1 MLQRASGILMHI
13 TSLPGPFGIGTMG
26 KEAKQ
31 FVDFLEETGFRLW
44 QVLPFGPT
52 GEYHSPYQCYSA
64 FAGNTNMID
73 PRLLA
78 QQGLLSEEE
87 IQDCFHKGS
96 PYEADFAWQ
105 EAYREP
111 LLRKAYTR
119 SLSQKTWQKEVVAF
133 VEQESY
139 WLPDY
144 ALYTAL
150 KKRYDDAPW
159 WEWPEDLSGFDSK
172 AVTKAMAEEV
182 EEVGFV
188 YFCQYVF
195 FQQWLELKAYANG
208 KNIKIIGDMPI
219 YVSGDSADA
228 WSKAKLFELNPDHSM
243 KRVAGVPPDYFS
255 KDGQLWGNPL
265 YDWNAMEA
273 EGYAWWIQ
281 RMGSALT
288 MFDAVRID
296 HFRGFV
302 AYWAVPAE
310 STTAKVGAWVE
321 GPGHKLFDAILEQY
335 PDAAVIAE
343 DLGDITE
350 DVREFV
356 EETGFPGM
364 RVMQFAFLDGENNL
378 HLPHNYIQNTVA
390 YTGTH
395 DNNTVLGWLWEA
407 SAEQRARALA
417 YCNFQGNDWGE
428 GGYHSQ
434 PCFSWVRTLLSS
446 VAGWAILPVQDICGF
461 GSDTRM
467 NKPGVAENNWAFRIT
482 ENALNAVDKEQVR
495 HLNAIYKRV

>member
-1 MLQRASGILMHI
+1 MLNRASGILLHV

-26 KEAKQ
+26 KEARQ
-31 FVDFLEETGFRLW
+31 FIDFLSETGFGLW

-64 FAGNTNMID
+64 FAGDVNMID
-73 PRLLA
+73 FRLLA
-78 QQGLLSEEE
+78 EQGLLSEEE
-87 IQDCFHKGS
+87 VQDCYHKGS

-105 EAYREP
+105 ATMREP
-111 LLRKAYTR
+111 MLRKAYAR
-119 SLSQKTWQKEVVAF
+119 SLQLKTWQKKISEF
-133 VEQESY
+133 VKEESY
-139 WLPDY
+139 WLLDY
-144 ALYTAL
+144 AFYVAL
-150 KKRYDDAPW
+150 KKQYNDVPW
-159 WEWPEDLSGFDSK
+159 WEWPANAKETLEN
-172 AVTKAMAEEV
+172 TEEP
-182 EEVGFV
+182 GFV

-195 FQQWLELKAYANG
+195 FQQWKALKAYANG

-228 WSKAKLFELNPDHSM
+228 WSKESLFELNDDHSM

-255 KDGQLWGNPL
+255 EDGQLWGNPL
-265 YDWNAMEA
+265 YDWDAMEKD
-273 EGYAWWIQ
+273 GYDWWIH
-281 RMGSALT
+281 RMGTALT

-302 AYWAVPAE
+302 AYWAVPAD
-310 STTAKVGAWVE
+310 SNTAKNGVWVQ
-321 GPGHKLFDAILEQY
+321 GPGHKLFDAILEKY
-335 PDAAVIAE
+335 PDAAIIAE

-350 DVREFV
+350 DVRQFV

-364 RVMQFAFLDGENNL
+364 RVMQFAFLDGENNP

-407 SAEQRARALA
+407 TPEQRARALT
-417 YCNFQGNDWGE
+417 YCNFQAADWGE

-434 PCFSWVRTLLSS
+434 SCFSWIRTLLAS
-446 VAGWAILPVQDICGF
+446 VAGWAIMPIQDLCGF

-482 ENALNAVDKEQVR
+482 QEALNAVAKEQIR
-495 HLNAIYKRV
+495 KLNRIYKRG

>member
-1 MLQRASGILMHI
+1 MLNRASGILLHV

-26 KEAKQ
+26 TEARK
-31 FVDFLEETGFRLW
+31 FVDFLAETGFGLW

-64 FAGNTNMID
+64 FAGDVNLID
-73 PRLLA
+73 FRLLEE
-78 QQGLLSEEE
+78 QGLLSREEVE
-87 IQDCFHKGS
+87 GCYHKGS

-105 EAYREP
+105 ETMRDSV
-111 LLRKAYTR
+111 LRKAYKR
-119 SLSQKTWQKEVVAF
+119 SLQLKTWQKNIAAF
-133 VEQESY
+133 VTEESY

-144 ALYTAL
+144 ACYTAL
-150 KKRYDDAPW
+150 KKKYNGTPW
-159 WEWPEDLSGFDSK
+159 WEWPADAKETLEDKD
-172 AVTKAMAEEV
+172 EI
-182 EEVGFV
+182 GFV

-195 FQQWLELKAYANG
+195 FQQWKNLKAYANE

-228 WSKAKLFELNPDHSM
+228 WSKADLFEFNADFSM

-255 KDGQLWGNPL
+255 EDGQLWGNPL
-265 YDWNAMEA
+265 YDWDAMEKD
-273 EGYAWWIQ
+273 GYDWWIH
-281 RMGSALT
+281 RMGTALT

-310 STTAKVGAWVE
+310 SNTAKNGAWVQ
-321 GPGHKLFDAILEQY
+321 GPGHKLFDAILNVY
-335 PDAAVIAE
+335 PNAAIIAE

-350 DVREFV
+350 DVRQFV

-364 RVMQFAFLDGENNL
+364 RVMQFGFLDGENNP
-378 HLPHNYIQNTVA
+378 HLPHNYIQNAVA

-407 SAEQRARALA
+407 TGEQRERALE

-428 GGYHSQ
+428 GGYRSK
-434 PCFSWVRTLLSS
+434 PCFSWIQTLLGS
-446 VAGWAILPVQDICGF
+446 VAGWAILPIQDLCGF

-467 NKPGVAENNWAFRIT
+467 NKPGIAENNWAFRIT
-482 ENALNAVDKEQVR
+482 QEALNAVAKEQIQK
-495 HLNAIYKRV
+495 LNRIYKRG